1 LKLAKGLV
9 DLSRQLGEAGFPF
22 ALVGGIAASARGE
35 ARFTR
40 DIDVAVAVQDDA
52 EAERVV
58 FLLVKQG
65 YVVTATVE
73 QEVTGRLATARLR
86 NANGI
91 ICDLIFATTGIESE
105 IVQGA
110 ELIEV
115 FSKVHVPT
123 ATAEALL
130 AMKTLSA
137 TPQRPRDSGDIQS
150 IILANQ
156 TFDEAKVLRYL
167 DAINR
172 SGCARGQQLE
182 QKWLRLRTEL
192 GV

>member
-1 LKLAKGLV
+1 MKLAKGLM
-9 DLSRQLGEAGFPF
+9 DLSRQLNEAGLPF

-40 DIDVAVAVQDDA
+40 DIDVAVVVQDDD

-58 FLLVKQG
+58 FLLVEQG
-65 YVVTATVE
+65 YLVTATVE
-73 QEVTGRLATARLR
+73 QEVTGRMATARLR

-91 ICDLIFATTGIESE
+91 VCDLIFATTGIESE

-110 ELIEV
+110 EIIEV
-115 FSKVHVPT
+115 FSKVLVPT

-137 TPQRPRDSGDIQS
+137 TSQRPRDSGDIQA
-150 IILANQ
+150 IILANPD
-156 TFDEAKVLRYL
+156 FNESKVLHYL
-167 DAINR
+167 NAIDQR
-172 SGCARGQQLE
+172 GCARGQQL
-182 QKWLRLRTEL
+182 QKKWVQLRTEL